1 MGTAP
6 KDPKVIASPKGRG
19 NPYASKQGKFGFL
32 RRKLLAMTKN
42 DMTTGTDPK
51 VIASPKG
58 RGNPYA
64 SKQGKYGLL
73 RRRLLAMTKK

>member
-32 RRKLLAMTKN
+32 RR
-42 DMTTGTDPK
+42 
-51 VIASPKG
+51 
-58 RGNPYA
+58 
-64 SKQGKYGLL
+64 
-73 RRRLLAMTKK
+73 RLLAMTKKRHGNGDRPLLIYVQKNPPAACNRKTVRRTKL